1 GTHAI
6 SGVRRRRTAR
16 RHRLLLR
23 RRRCDHVVGIELR
36 PPLDLGSTSMSAA
49 PTPPAEEELP
59 TPVVQNRRWIPRLVW
74 VVPIAAAVIGI
85 SLLIRN
91 WENAGPRITISF
103 LSGEGVQ
110 VGKTL
115 VKYRDV
121 AVGRVS
127 AVVLSSDHQTVLV
140 SADLSK
146 DATSL
151 LKADT
156 QFWIVRPRIGV
167 GSVSGLNTLLSGVY
181 IGMKTGTAAL
191 RERHFV
197 GLENPPALSH
207 GPHGREL
214 ELRAAGAGSL
224 AIGAPVYFRQFQVG
238 RVIDDNLLADGSTRV
253 TVFVKAPYDGFVKP
267 VTRFWNASGIDVRL
281 GADGLNVQTESLAAV
296 LAGGLAFDDGPVEAV
311 PAAAGIPS
319 EFTLYK
325 NETEAMAPPDGDPR
339 YVRMRFA
346 QALRGLDVGAPIEFV
361 GVNIGSVVA
370 VDLGYEPQDK
380 SFPVIVTAKV
390 YPRRMGTAYEV
401 LVAQGKTESEETLA
415 AFVGTL
421 VQRGLRAQPRSAS
434 LLTGKLYV
442 ALDFLPASPR
452 VNFDASDRPV
462 ELPTVNGSFQELEAN
477 IGRTLKKMN
486 DLPLE
491 QIAADLHTDL
501 RDLHETLSELHTRVL
516 PNAEDTLSA
525 LHRTLDSADRTMDV
539 ESPLQRGLNETFS
552 ETRSTLQAVRDL
564 ADYLDRHPDAL
575 LRGRR
580 PQKVPE
586 RPAAPS
592 SDAKP

>member
-1 GTHAI
+1 M
-6 SGVRRRRTAR
+6 STASA
-16 RHRLLLR
+16 
-23 RRRCDHVVGIELR
+23 
-36 PPLDLGSTSMSAA
+36 PPS
-49 PTPPAEEELP
+49 EEELP
-59 TPVVQNRRWIPRLVW
+59 TPAVRSRRWIPRLVW
-74 VVPIAAAVIGI
+74 VVPIVAALIGI
-85 SLLIRN
+85 SLLLRN
-91 WENAGPRITISF
+91 WENEGPRIKISF
-103 LSGEGVQ
+103 LSVEGVQ

-121 AVGRVS
+121 TVGRVS
-127 AVVLSSDHQTVLV
+127 AVVLSPDHKTVEV
-140 SADLSK
+140 SADLSL
-146 DATSL
+146 DAARL

-167 GSVSGLNTLLSGVY
+167 GSVSGLDTLLSGVY
-181 IGMKTGTAAL
+181 IGMKTGAATL
-191 RERHFV
+191 SERQFV

-214 ELRAAGAGSL
+214 QLHAARAGSL
-224 AIGAPVYFRQFQVG
+224 GIGAPVYFRQFQVG
-238 RVIDDNLLADGSTRV
+238 RVIDENLLPDGSTRV
-253 TVFVKAPYDGFVKP
+253 TVFVDAPYDGFVKP

-281 GADGLNVQTESLAAV
+281 GADGLSVQTESLAAV
-296 LAGGLAFDDGPVEAV
+296 LAGGIAFDDGPAEAVEAATGV
-311 PAAAGIPS
+311 PD

-339 YVRMRFA
+339 YIRMRFA
-346 QALRGLDVGAPIEFV
+346 QALRGLEAGAPVEFV

-370 VDLGYEPQDK
+370 VDLGYEPKNK

-390 YPRRMGTAYEV
+390 YPRRMGQAYES
-401 LVAQGKTESEETLA
+401 LTAQGKTESEEMLA

-421 VQRGLRAQPRSAS
+421 VKRGLRAQPRSAS

-442 ALDFLPASPR
+442 ALDLLPASPR
-452 VNFDASDRPV
+452 AAFDASIRPL
-462 ELPTVNGSFQELEAN
+462 ELPTVSGTFQELEASV
-477 IGRTLKKMN
+477 GRIVKKVN

-491 QIAADLHTDL
+491 QIAVALHTDL
-501 RDLHETLSELHTRVL
+501 NDLHETLSEIHTGML

-525 LHRTLDSADRTMDV
+525 LHRTLDSADRTLDV
-539 ESPLQRGLNETFS
+539 ESPLQRGLTETLS
-552 ETRSTLQAVRDL
+552 ESRNTLQAVREL

-580 PQKVPE
+580 PQKIPE
-586 RPAAPS
+586 RPATLS

>member
-1 GTHAI
+1 
-6 SGVRRRRTAR
+6 
-16 RHRLLLR
+16 
-23 RRRCDHVVGIELR
+23 
-36 PPLDLGSTSMSAA
+36 MSAT
-49 PTPPAEEELP
+49 PTPPSDEELP

-74 VVPIAAAVIGI
+74 LVPIVAAVIGI

-103 LSGEGVQ
+103 LNGEGVQ

-121 AVGRVS
+121 TVGRVS
-127 AVVLSSDHQTVLV
+127 AVVLSADHQTVQV

-146 DATSL
+146 DAASL

-167 GSVSGLNTLLSGVY
+167 GSVSGLDTLLSGVY
-181 IGMKTGTAAL
+181 IGMKTGAATL
-191 RERHFV
+191 SERHFS

-207 GPHGREL
+207 GPRGREL
-214 ELRAAGAGSL
+214 QLHAARAGSL

-238 RVIDDNLLADGSTRV
+238 RVIDENLLSDGSTRV
-253 TVFVKAPYDGFVKP
+253 TVFVEAPYDGFVKP
-267 VTRFWNASGIDVRL
+267 VTRFWNASGIDVKL

-296 LAGGLAFDDGPVEAV
+296 LGGGLAFDDGPIEALFF
-311 PAAAGIPS
+311 AAGSMPG

-325 NETEAMAPPDGDPR
+325 NETEAMAPPDGDPH

-346 QALRGLDVGAPIEFV
+346 QALRGLEAGAPVEFV

-380 SFPVIVTAKV
+380 SFPVIVIAKL
-390 YPRRMGTAYEV
+390 YPRRMGQAYEA
-401 LVAQGKTESEETLA
+401 LAAQGKTESEETLA
-415 AFVGTL
+415 EFVGTL
-421 VQRGLRAQPRSAS
+421 VNRGLRAQPRSGS
-434 LLTGKLYV
+434 LLTGKLYI

-452 VNFDASDRPV
+452 AAFNTSIRPL
-462 ELPTVNGSFQELEAN
+462 ELPTVNGTFQELEASV
-477 IGRTLKKMN
+477 GRLVKKVN

-491 QIAADLHTDL
+491 QIAADLHADL
-501 RDLHETLSELHTRVL
+501 KDLHETLSELHTRVL
-516 PNAEDTLSA
+516 PNAVDTLSA
-525 LHRTLDSADRTMDV
+525 LHSTLDSAGRTLDM
-539 ESPLQRGLNETFS
+539 ESPLQRGLTETLS
-552 ETRSTLQAVRDL
+552 ESRSTLQAVREL
-564 ADYLDRHPDAL
+564 ADYLDRHPDAF

-580 PQKVPE
+580 PQKMPE
-586 RPAAPS
+586 RPAALS

>member
-1 GTHAI
+1 
-6 SGVRRRRTAR
+6 
-16 RHRLLLR
+16 
-23 RRRCDHVVGIELR
+23 
-36 PPLDLGSTSMSAA
+36 MSAA
-49 PTPPAEEELP
+49 PTPPSEEELP
-59 TPVVQNRRWIPRLVW
+59 TPAVQSRRWLPRLVW

-91 WENAGPRITISF
+91 WQNEGPRITISF
-103 LSGEGVQ
+103 LSAEGVQ

-121 AVGRVS
+121 TVGRVS
-127 AVVLSSDHQTVLV
+127 AVVLSTDHQTAVV

-146 DATSL
+146 DAASL

-167 GSVSGLNTLLSGVY
+167 GSVSGLDTLLSGVY
-181 IGMKTGTAAL
+181 IGVKSGTAAL
-191 RERHFV
+191 RERRFV

-207 GPHGREL
+207 GPRGREL
-214 ELRAAGAGSL
+214 QLHAARAGSL

-238 RVIDDNLLADGSTRV
+238 RVIDENLLPDGGTRV
-253 TVFVKAPYDGFVKP
+253 TVFVDAPYDGFVKP

-296 LAGGLAFDDGPVEAV
+296 LAGGLAFDDGPIEALF
-311 PAAAGIPS
+311 AAGVTPG

-325 NETEAMAPPDGDPR
+325 NETEAMAPPDGDPH
-339 YVRMRFA
+339 YVRMRFS
-346 QALRGLDVGAPIEFV
+346 QALRGLEVGAPVEFV

-370 VDLGYEPQDK
+370 VDLGYKRQDK
-380 SFPVIVTAKV
+380 SFPVIVTAKL
-390 YPRRMGTAYEV
+390 YPRRMGQAYEA
-401 LVAQGKTESEETLA
+401 LAAQGKTESVETLA

-421 VQRGLRAQPRSAS
+421 VNRGLRAQPRSAS
-434 LLTGKLYV
+434 LLTGKLYIE
-442 ALDFLPASPR
+442 LDFLPASPR
-452 VNFDASDRPV
+452 AAFDASLRPL
-462 ELPTVNGSFQELEAN
+462 ELPTVNGTFQELEAN
-477 IGRTLKKMN
+477 VGRLVKKVN

-501 RDLHETLSELHTRVL
+501 KDLHDTLSELHTQVL
-516 PNAEDTLSA
+516 PNAADTLSA
-525 LHRTLDSADRTMDV
+525 LHRTLDSADRTLDA
-539 ESPLQRGLNETFS
+539 ESPLQRGLTETLS
-552 ETRSTLQAVRDL
+552 ESRSTLQAVREL
-564 ADYLDRHPDAL
+564 VEYIDRHPDAL

-580 PQKVPE
+580 PQKMPQ
-586 RPAAPS
+586 RPAELS

>member
-1 GTHAI
+1 
-6 SGVRRRRTAR
+6 
-16 RHRLLLR
+16 
-23 RRRCDHVVGIELR
+23 
-36 PPLDLGSTSMSAA
+36 MSAS
-49 PTPPAEEELP
+49 PTPPSEEELP
-59 TPVVQNRRWIPRLVW
+59 TPAVQNRRWIPRLVW

-91 WENAGPRITISF
+91 WQNTGPRITISF
-103 LSGEGVQ
+103 LSGEGLQ

-121 AVGRVS
+121 AVGHVS
-127 AVVLSSDHQTVLV
+127 AVELSADHQTVVV

-146 DATSL
+146 DAASL

-167 GSVSGLNTLLSGVY
+167 GSVSGLGTLLSGVY
-181 IGMKTGTAAL
+181 IGMKTGASAL
-191 RERHFV
+191 REHHFV

-207 GPHGREL
+207 GPRGREL
-214 ELRAAGAGSL
+214 QLHAARAGSL

-238 RVIDDNLLADGSTRV
+238 RVIDENLLGDGSTRV
-253 TVFVKAPYDGFVKP
+253 TVFVDAPYDGFVRP
-267 VTRFWNASGIDVRL
+267 VTRFWNASGIDVRF

-296 LAGGLAFDDGPVEAV
+296 IAGGLAFDDGPIEALFM
-311 PAAAGIPS
+311 ADGIPG

-346 QALRGLDVGAPIEFV
+346 QSLRGLEVGAPVEFV
-361 GVNIGSVVA
+361 GVDIGSVVA
-370 VDLGYEPQDK
+370 VDLGYEPHDR

-390 YPRRMGTAYEV
+390 YPRRMGQAYEA
-401 LVAQGKTESEETLA
+401 LAAQGKTESDGTLA
-415 AFVGTL
+415 SFVGTL
-421 VQRGLRAQPRSAS
+421 VKRGLRAQPRSAS
-434 LLTGKLYV
+434 LLTGKLYI
-442 ALDFLPASPR
+442 ALDFLPASPG
-452 VNFDASDRPV
+452 VAFDASIRPL
-462 ELPTVNGSFQELEAN
+462 ELPTVNGTFQELEAN
-477 IGRTLKKMN
+477 IGRLVKKVN

-491 QIAADLHTDL
+491 QITADLHTDL
-501 RDLHETLSELHTRVL
+501 KDLHETLSELHTQVL
-516 PNAEDTLSA
+516 PNAVDTLSA
-525 LHRTLDSADRTMDV
+525 LHGTLDSADRTLDLK
-539 ESPLQRGLNETFS
+539 SPLQHGLTETLS
-552 ETRSTLQAVRDL
+552 ETRSTLQAVREL

-580 PQKVPE
+580 PQKMPQS
-586 RPAAPS
+586 PAAPP